1 MSRVDGFV
9 HVHGLDSLRTLDGV
23 MPYLETAGGIQ
34 ISDSSALTSLDGFQR
49 LSTVSGHL
57 AIFGLPALEAT
68 SGFAALESVGDLDIY
83 SNPALTDVGGFSG
96 LTRANL
102 IRLHHNTELER
113 IDGFEK
119 LQTLGDDD
127 DTEPALVVVENGDR
141 GITMTA
147 FGTLERGGW
156 AALQRLDASALCASE
171 LVAQDEAPCYC
182 GDATDDCFEHADVIR
197 DLTKYVDEDDD
208 DEDDVE
214 AIAPAPRQAP
224 PAGWGKLLSA

>member
-1 MSRVDGFV
+1 MLID
-9 HVHGLDSLRTLDGV
+9 HV
-23 MPYLETAGGIQ
+23 
-34 ISDSSALTSLDGFQR
+34 
-49 LSTVSGHL
+49 
-57 AIFGLPALEAT
+57 
-68 SGFAALESVGDLDIY
+68 
-83 SNPALTDVGGFSG
+83 
-96 LTRANL
+96 

-127 DTEPALVVVENGDR
+127 DQGGLGVVVENGDR

-156 AALQRLDASALCASE
+156 AALQRLDASALCGSQ
-171 LVAQDEAPCYC
+171 LVARDEAPCYC
-182 GDATDDCFEHADVIR
+182 GDAAADACFEHADVIR
-197 DLTKYVDEDDD
+197 ELTKYVDEDNDD
-208 DEDDVE
+208 DAE

>member
-1 MSRVDGFV
+1 MTLARRLTTLLVIATLTNADDAAITPQHDCGGLRGDG
-9 HVHGLDSLRTLDGV
+9 SC
-23 MPYLETAGGIQ
+23 A
-34 ISDSSALTSLDGFQR
+34 
-49 LSTVSGHL
+49 
-57 AIFGLPALEAT
+57 AT
-68 SGFAALESVGDLDIY
+68 STSVCKGVQNFASAAGRVRRCSKIEGDL
-83 SNPALTDVGGFSG
+83 
-96 LTRANL
+96 L
-102 IRLHHNTELER
+102 IDHHHNTELER
-113 IDGFEK
+113 IGGFEK
-119 LQTLGDDD
+119 LQALGDDD

-171 LVAQDEAPCYC
+171 LVAQDETPCYC

>member
-1 MSRVDGFV
+1 MPQ
-9 HVHGLDSLRTLDGV
+9 LASLLRSVRLLAYSLAFCRANQLASV
-23 MPYLETAGGIQ
+23 LEPLANE
-34 ISDSSALTSLDGFQR
+34 SALWQFSLVEPLLIDWSRPYVAHTSQQKERIARVTRKR
-49 LSTVSGHL
+49 LCNQTN
-57 AIFGLPALEAT
+57 T
-68 SGFAALESVGDLDIY
+68 
-83 SNPALTDVGGFSG
+83 FSH
-96 LTRANL
+96 RANL
-102 IRLHHNTELER
+102 IRVHHNSELER

-119 LQTLGDDD
+119 LKTLGADD

-141 GITMTA
+141 GITMNA

-156 AALQRLDASALCASE
+156 AALQRLDASALCASA

-182 GDATDDCFEHADVIR
+182 GDAADDCFEHPDVIR
-197 DLTKYVDEDDD
+197 ELTKYVDEDDDD

>member
-1 MSRVDGFV
+1 MYMLAHATRTKTHVTYLPRQV
-9 HVHGLDSLRTLDGV
+9 HTHTHTQTGRQNRHTDAHTKRERERERARERDLLCL
-23 MPYLETAGGIQ
+23 
-34 ISDSSALTSLDGFQR
+34 
-49 LSTVSGHL
+49 
-57 AIFGLPALEAT
+57 LEAT

-83 SNPALTDVGGFSG
+83 SNPALTDVKGFSG

-102 IRLHHNTELER
+102 IRVHHNPSLQLIE
-113 IDGFEK
+113 GFEK

-147 FGTLERGGW
+147 FGTLEHGGW
-156 AALQRLDASALCASE
+156 AALQRGLDAPALCASR
-171 LVAQDEAPCYC
+171 LVAQDETPCYC

-208 DEDDVE
+208 DDEDDVE

>member
-1 MSRVDGFV
+1 MLCFW
-9 HVHGLDSLRTLDGV
+9 L
-23 MPYLETAGGIQ
+23 AAA
-34 ISDSSALTSLDGFQR
+34 SSAFNVREHTSEHFHD
-49 LSTVSGHL
+49 
-57 AIFGLPALEAT
+57 I
-68 SGFAALESVGDLDIY
+68 ES
-83 SNPALTDVGGFSG
+83 
-96 LTRANL
+96 
-102 IRLHHNTELER
+102 
-113 IDGFEK
+113 
-119 LQTLGDDD
+119 DD

-182 GDATDDCFEHADVIR
+182 GDATDDCFDHPDVIR
-197 DLTKYVDEDDD
+197 DLTRYVEEDDD